1 MRAGETM
8 AEGQVFALLG
18 HPVAHSL
25 SPVIHTVAYASLGLP
40 HVYRAIDVPT
50 AGELVAAFDELRSG
64 AIGGANVTLP
74 HKRAVLEL
82 VDEVDTSATEPGAAN
97 VLCRGED
104 GRLRAYNTDADAL
117 ADDIAALAPGASRK
131 RAMVIGSG
139 GAGVAAVAA
148 CKKLGFKVI
157 GVTSRSWA
165 RSEDIESSPSAEQ
178 VRRMGAL
185 PLLWPSP
192 GESAPDSFAT
202 QALRLQWWDLARG
215 ASVVVQA
222 TSAGMLGK
230 DPGES
235 VRDVVPWDDLGSDTF
250 AYDVVYTP
258 RMTPFLRAA
267 ASRGLQA
274 EGGLGMLVR
283 QAARAILLW
292 TGKEPP
298 LEVMRRAAEDALD
311 RGGRTV

>member
-1 MRAGETM
+1 MM
-8 AEGQVFALLG
+8 AEGKVFAVLG

-50 AGELVAAFDELRSG
+50 AGELLAVVDEVRRG
-64 AIGGANVTLP
+64 AIAGANVTLP
-74 HKRAVLEL
+74 HKRAVLDL
-82 VDEVDTSATEPGAAN
+82 ADEVDTSAAEPGAAN
-97 VLCRGED
+97 VLCRGDD

-117 ADDIAALAPGASRK
+117 ADDIAALAPDASRK
-131 RAMVIGSG
+131 RAMIIGAG

-157 GVTSRSWA
+157 AVTSRSWA
-165 RSEDIESSPSAEQ
+165 RSENVETAPSAEQ

-185 PLLWPSP
+185 PLPWPSP
-192 GESAPDSFAT
+192 GEPAPDSFAS

-215 ASVVVQA
+215 ASLVVQA

-258 RMTPFLRAA
+258 RMTPFLHAA
-267 ASRGLQA
+267 ASRGLRA

-283 QAARAILLW
+283 QAARSIVLW
-292 TGKEPP
+292 TGQEPP
-298 LEVMRRAAEDALD
+298 LDVMRRAAEDTLD
-311 RGGRTV
+311 RGGHTV

>member
-1 MRAGETM
+1 M
-8 AEGQVFALLG
+8 AEGKVFAVLG

-50 AGELVAAFDELRSG
+50 AAELVAVVDEVRRG
-64 AIGGANVTLP
+64 VIAGANVTLP
-74 HKRAVLEL
+74 HKRAVLDL
-82 VDEVDTSATEPGAAN
+82 ADEVDASATEPGAAN
-97 VLCRGED
+97 VLCRSDD

-117 ADDIAALAPGASRK
+117 ADDIAALAPDASRK
-131 RAMVIGSG
+131 RAMVIGGG

-148 CKKLGFKVI
+148 CKRLGFKVI
-157 GVTSRSWA
+157 AVTSRSWV
-165 RSEDIESSPSAEQ
+165 RSETVETAPSAEQ

-185 PLLWPSP
+185 PLPWPGP
-192 GESAPDSFAT
+192 GEPVPDSLAS

-215 ASVVVQA
+215 ASLVVQA

-235 VRDVVPWDDLGSDTF
+235 VRDVVPWDDLGSDAF

-258 RMTPFLRAA
+258 RMTPFLHAA
-267 ASRGLQA
+267 ASRGLRA

-283 QAARAILLW
+283 QAARSIVLW
-292 TGKEPP
+292 TGQEPP
-298 LEVMRRAAEDALD
+298 LDVMRRAAEDSLD
-311 RGGRTV
+311 RGGHTV